1 MFPKMSL
8 KISRISRWSMA
19 IINPLKLAI
28 PWQIAI
34 LQKPLIKPMSL
45 SIQVKKTGNIRIAKM
60 GNKKLLMIV
69 RY

>member
-1 MFPKMSL
+1 
-8 KISRISRWSMA
+8 MA

-45 SIQVKKTGNIRIAKM
+45 SILAKKMVNIRIAKTE
-60 GNKKLLMIV
+60 NKKLLTIV

>member
-1 MFPKMSL
+1 
-8 KISRISRWSMA
+8 MA

-45 SIQVKKTGNIRIAKM
+45 SIQVKKMGNIRIAKM
-60 GNKKLLMIV
+60 VNKRLLTIV

>member
-1 MFPKMSL
+1 
-8 KISRISRWSMA
+8 MA

-34 LQKPLIKPMSL
+34 LQKLLIKPMSL
-45 SIQVKKTGNIRIAKM
+45 SIQVKKMENIRIAKM
-60 GNKKLLMIV
+60 GNKRLLTIV